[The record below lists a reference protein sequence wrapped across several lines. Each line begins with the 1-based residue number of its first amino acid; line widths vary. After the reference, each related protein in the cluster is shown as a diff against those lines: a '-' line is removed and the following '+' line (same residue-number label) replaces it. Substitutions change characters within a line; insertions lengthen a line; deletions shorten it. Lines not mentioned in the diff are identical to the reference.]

1 MFWNADKNW
10 SLHIFLISKS
20 TQNREFD
27 LSFQYRKEKSI
38 LSFSVRKR
46 RHSQTFPKFSNYKVC
61 YVFTISSKQVRDEVF
76 FCMQTNI
83 QVSIYFITFGVNVS
97 YQLILSLLVGIIK
110 DPQNIQINKF
120 AISLQHLKREV
131 REGVQFLNLDNHQ
144 SF

>member
-1 MFWNADKNW
+1 M
-10 SLHIFLISKS
+10 SLRYL
-20 TQNREFD
+20 QNKLEM
-27 LSFQYRKEKSI
+27 
-38 LSFSVRKR
+38 
-46 RHSQTFPKFSNYKVC
+46 KF
-61 YVFTISSKQVRDEVF
+61 F

-83 QVSIYFITFGVNVS
+83 QVSIYFIAFGVNVS